1 MNKPHPADLA
11 AAAAS
16 KSPIGSL
23 GACPLRQT
31 HVQLLPMRYGLV
43 EKPIDPSAE
52 LKLPYALT
60 TRPLGIRM
68 LRDGWLYIIDSVTG
82 HLHEYQVLNGLVS
95 ALLHKGAKV
104 DGDQRTAI
112 EERPALIF
120 SRRSTLHVTFAEVQW
135 TAAKCAQV
143 LDSRAE
149 RDHFMQAVDL
159 GPVHCQT
166 GGEHLLTVAQG
177 KQWLAEIATAPAQ
190 QAQAAQ
196 DRAEHESE
204 APPHAV
210 LLPPVH
216 VSDAPAHEREPYL
229 WEQPRRFREA
239 HIGEL
244 LGRVRPAYQD
254 DTLFLVVQD
263 DLGVLRDLAE
273 YQDTVV
279 GWVDD
284 WSNADTNERDYLLAC
299 YIESLSQL
307 SPADI
312 GNLAGASDDPR
323 VQALFGDLQQLPEP
337 DREQTRNALLDYL
350 NKGGK
355 VEPPDGPVPPE
366 LEQLRKEAHA
376 EAFKLAR
383 YQGATPDFTAHSR
396 ASDEADHRYYARQH
410 FKVAPDD
417 FVERH
422 LDTLIKLAQAQN
434 KRIVDVL
441 EGSSFS
447 GKRGV
452 NDFIDRPAMDSA
464 LLQHRDDLGRWNR
477 MLDRITADRTI
488 LVGAGRFHRS
498 AWYYDAQD
506 QQQRHQALTAEY
518 ACLKD
523 LCRSD
528 YASEILLGY
537 LEKHPELT
545 RPLFYTLPLRLQPER
560 AAQYA
565 TLFNAGMGVFNN
577 LPHWLG
583 ELQKI
588 EQPPLPALD
597 DLPEHTRAVADAA
610 QHSLS
615 PALNLGLSRA
625 LEGFD
630 LAGGKIPDLD
640 ELFRRLPKALP
651 GRILDAAKTTGVTFT
666 VASPAEHAALQNN
679 LKDLLSERDYL
690 KTLTRERNQIT
701 HNKNRQGHRTARALE
716 LQGEIVRVRGQLTQ
730 LEGRLAGA
738 LSPIAELP
746 DQSARLYGA
755 TPARAG
761 VTVVFPP
768 AQQQEVR
775 SLLKDIRLG
784 VSSVPNAKL
793 IRSEGMGLLVFLV
806 QGVNLV
812 SVYRE
817 MQSQTGN
824 KRTWAPLANALAAT
838 GAAGFTAAQS
848 LADTALKARSAELVA
863 SLQHHALQNVHV
875 QMGKLHVGLGIFTY
889 GFGLI
894 SSMVSFNIQQQK
906 WQQAIR
912 SGDHLAQG
920 SAALATLGAGGMTA
934 ANAYGLNHTVRSTFK
949 VLTARTAATRTA
961 AWAAAGTRLSTV
973 FFRFNLAGA
982 LFTILELGGTW
993 LYNRY
998 NISAHDKWLK
1008 TTPWS
1013 LDTDHRGDHTLD
1025 EYQHYLGY
1033 LLNAPYAQLG
1043 PNEHDSWLK
1052 NFLLK
1057 AKPSDIHLV
1066 LPRLKLSDLQP
1077 PLSGQPAHRLGIG
1090 AHRLSV
1096 PLHSRGVPRE
1106 RKDVI
1111 SEEITDN
1118 LRIVQAEP
1126 DRLVLCLQY
1135 PVDPDSEFTPASETL
1150 ELAVCVQTLNA
1161 KGVWESRTEVIH
1173 LNPRGKGHFPSL
1185 PRQSV
1190 TEHPPLLLVE
1200 THLLELADHAHQD

>member
-1 MNKPHPADLA
+1 MTSPANLA

-23 GACPLRQT
+23 GACPLRQP
-31 HVQLLPMRYGLV
+31 HVQLLPLRYGLV
-43 EKPIDPSAE
+43 EKPLDPSAE

-60 TRPLGIRM
+60 ARPLGIRL

-104 DGDQRTAI
+104 ASDQRTPI
-112 EERPALIF
+112 EERPALVF

-143 LDSRAE
+143 LDNREE
-149 RDHFMQAVDL
+149 RKHFMQAVDL

-166 GGEHLLTVAQG
+166 GGEHLLTVAQT
-177 KQWLAEIATAPAQ
+177 KQWLAEVATD
-190 QAQAAQ
+190 AATQ
-196 DRAEHESE
+196 RQTEQSADE
-204 APPHAV
+204 PDAV
-210 LLPPVH
+210 LLPTVQ
-216 VSDAPAHEREPYL
+216 VSDAPEHEREPYL
-229 WEQPRRFREA
+229 WEQTRRFREA

-254 DTLFLVVQD
+254 DTLFLVVHD

-284 WSNADTNERDYLLAC
+284 WSNADHNERNYLLAC

-307 SPADI
+307 SPADV
-312 GNLAGASDDPR
+312 GYLADASDKPADK
-323 VQALFGDLQQLPEP
+323 ALFTDLEQLPEP
-337 DREQTRNALLDYL
+337 DRERTRQALLDYL
-350 NKGGK
+350 NRGGK
-355 VEPPDGPVPPE
+355 VEPTGVPVPPE
-366 LEQLRKEAHA
+366 LVPLRDQAVDHA
-376 EAFKLAR
+376 REINRFDSL
-383 YQGATPDFTAHSR
+383 TPDFTAESR
-396 ASDEADHRYYARQH
+396 AIEDADRRYYTRQH
-410 FKVAPDD
+410 FEVAPGD

-422 LDTLIKLAQAQN
+422 LQTLINLGQAHN
-434 KRIVDVL
+434 RRIKDVL
-441 EGSSFS
+441 EGPIFS

-452 NDFIDRPAMDSA
+452 NDFIDREAMDTE
-464 LLQHRDDLGRWNR
+464 LFQHRDDLSRWNR
-477 MLDRITADRTI
+477 LLERITADRTM
-488 LVGAGRFHRS
+488 LVCAGRYHLS
-498 AWYYDAQD
+498 AWYYDAHEPSQLG
-506 QQQRHQALTAEY
+506 QAFTAEY

-523 LCRSD
+523 ICRSD
-528 YASEILLGY
+528 HASEKMLGY
-537 LEKHPELT
+537 LEEHPELS

-560 AAQYA
+560 AAQYS
-565 TLFNAGMGVFNN
+565 TLFNAGMGMFNN

-630 LAGGKIPDLD
+630 LSAEKTPDLD
-640 ELFRRLPKALP
+640 ELFRRLPKALSP
-651 GRILDAAKTTGVTFT
+651 RILDAAKTTGVTFT
-666 VASPAEHAALQNN
+666 VASPAEHGALQTVIKEM
-679 LKDLLSERDYL
+679 LRERDYL

-701 HNKNRQGHRTARALE
+701 HNKNRQGHKTPRAVE
-716 LQGEIVRVRGQLTQ
+716 LQEEIVRVRAQLTQ

-746 DQSARLYGA
+746 DQSVRLHGA

-768 AQQQEVR
+768 AQQLEVL

-784 VSSVPNAKL
+784 VSSVPNGKL

-812 SVYRE
+812 SVIRE
-817 MQSQTGN
+817 LTNQSRN
-824 KRTWAPLANALAAT
+824 KRTWAPLANALAVT

-848 LADTALKARSAELVA
+848 LADTALKVRSAELVA
-863 SLQHHALQNVHV
+863 GLQHHALQNVHV
-875 QMGKLHVGLGIFTY
+875 QMGKLHVGLGFFTY
-889 GFGLI
+889 GFGLE
-894 SSMVSFNIQQQK
+894 SSMVSLINHHQN

-912 SGDHLAQG
+912 SGNAAAQS
-920 SAALATLGAGGMTA
+920 SAALAKLGAGGMA
-934 ANAYGLNHTVRSTFK
+934 VANGYGLNHTIRSTFK
-949 VLTARTAATRTA
+949 VLTARGSAARTA
-961 AWAAAGTRLSTV
+961 AWGAAGTRLSTV

-998 NISAHDKWLK
+998 NLSAHDKWLK

-1025 EYQHYLGY
+1025 EYQRYLGY

-1043 PNEHDSWLK
+1043 PNEHDTWLK

-1066 LPRLKLSDLQP
+1066 LPRLKLSDFQP

-1090 AHRLSV
+1090 AHRIAI
-1096 PLHSRGVPRE
+1096 PLHSRGTLRE

-1111 SEEITDN
+1111 SEEIMAS
-1118 LRIVQAEP
+1118 LRIVQTGP
-1126 DRLVLCLQY
+1126 DRLVLCLQH

-1150 ELAVCVQTLNA
+1150 ELAVCIHTLNA
-1161 KGVWESRTEVIH
+1161 KGVWESFTDVIH
-1173 LNPRGKGHFPSL
+1173 LNPHGRDHFPSL

>member
-1 MNKPHPADLA
+1 MTHPANLA

-16 KSPIGSL
+16 KTAIGSP

-31 HVQLLPMRYGLV
+31 HVQLLPLRYGLV
-43 EKPIDPSAE
+43 EKPLDPSAE
-52 LKLPYALT
+52 LKLPYTLT
-60 TRPLGIRM
+60 TRPLGIRL
-68 LRDGWLYIIDSVTG
+68 LRDGWLYVIDSVTG
-82 HLHEYQVLNGLVS
+82 HLHEYRVLNGLVS

-104 DGDQRTAI
+104 DGDQRTPI
-112 EERPALIF
+112 EERPALVF

-135 TAAKCAQV
+135 TAAKCTQV
-143 LDSRAE
+143 LDNSDE

-177 KQWLAEIATAPAQ
+177 KQWLAEIATDPAR

-196 DRAEHESE
+196 DRTEQEAES
-204 APPHAV
+204 PSDAV
-210 LLPPVH
+210 LLPTVH
-216 VSDAPAHEREPYL
+216 VSDAPAHERELYL

-239 HIGEL
+239 HIGEF

-254 DTLFLVVQD
+254 DTLFLVVHD

-284 WSNADTNERDYLLAC
+284 WSNTDHNERDYLLAC
-299 YIESLSQL
+299 YIESLSRL
-307 SPADI
+307 SPGDI
-312 GNLAGASDDPR
+312 GNLVDASDDPR
-323 VQALFGDLQQLPEP
+323 VQALFDDLEQLPEP
-337 DREQTRNALLDYL
+337 DREHTRKALLDYL

-355 VEPPDGPVPPE
+355 VESLDAPVPPA
-366 LEQLRKEAHA
+366 LEQARKEAHA
-376 EAFKLAR
+376 EAFKFAK

-396 ASDEADHRYYARQH
+396 ASDEADRRYYTRQH

-422 LDTLIKLAQAQN
+422 LDTLIKLGQEQN
-434 KRIVDVL
+434 KRIIDVL

-452 NDFIDRPAMDSA
+452 NDFIDRPAMDAA
-464 LLQHRDDLGRWNR
+464 LFQHRDDLGRWNR
-477 MLDRITADRTI
+477 LLERITADRTL

-506 QQQRHQALTAEY
+506 QQQLHQAFTAEY

-523 LCRSD
+523 ICRSD
-528 YASEILLGY
+528 HASEILLGY

-588 EQPPLPALD
+588 EQAHLPALD

-630 LAGGKIPDLD
+630 LAGEKIPDLD
-640 ELFRRLPKALP
+640 ELFRRLPKALS
-651 GRILDAAKTTGVTFT
+651 GRLLDAAKTTGVTFT
-666 VASPAEHAALQNN
+666 VASPAEHAALQTN
-679 LKDLLSERDYL
+679 LKELLRERDYL
-690 KTLTRERNQIT
+690 KTLTRERNQLT
-701 HNKNRQGHRTARALE
+701 HNKNRQGHKTPRAVE

-730 LEGRLAGA
+730 LEGQLAGA

-761 VTVVFPP
+761 VTAVFPP
-768 AQQQEVR
+768 AQQLEVR

-784 VSSVPNAKL
+784 VQSVPNANL

-812 SVYRE
+812 SVIRE
-817 MQSQTGN
+817 LTNQSRN
-824 KRTWAPLANALAAT
+824 KRVWMPVFNAAMTT

-848 LADTALKARSAELVA
+848 LADTALKARSVALVA
-863 SLQHHALQNVHV
+863 GLQHHALQNLHV

-889 GFGLI
+889 GFGFI
-894 SSMVSFNIQQQK
+894 SSVVSLNTQQQN
-906 WQQAIR
+906 WQQATR
-912 SGDHLAQG
+912 SGNAAAQN
-920 SAALATLGAGGMTA
+920 SAALAAASAAGMTTV
-934 ANAYGLNHTVRSTFK
+934 NAYGLGHTLHAGYSVAI
-949 VLTARTAATRTA
+949 ARNAAARTA

-1013 LDTDHRGDHTLD
+1013 LDTDHRGDHALD
-1025 EYQHYLGY
+1025 EYQRYLAY
-1033 LLNAPYAQLG
+1033 LLNAPYTQLG

-1066 LPRLKLSDLQP
+1066 LPRLKLSDFQP

-1090 AHRLSV
+1090 AHRIAI
-1096 PLHSRGVPRE
+1096 PLHSRGTPRE

-1111 SEEITDN
+1111 SDEITAS
-1118 LRIVQAEP
+1118 LRIVQTGP

-1135 PVDPDSEFTPASETL
+1135 PVDPDSEFTPASEKL
-1150 ELAVCVQTLNA
+1150 ELAVCIQTLNA
-1161 KGVWESRTEVIH
+1161 KGVWESLTDVIH
-1173 LNPRGKGHFPSL
+1173 LNPRGKGHFPAL

>member
-1 MNKPHPADLA
+1 MTSPANLA

-31 HVQLLPMRYGLV
+31 HVQLLPLRYGLV
-43 EKPIDPSAE
+43 EKPVDPSAE

-68 LRDGWLYIIDSVTG
+68 LRDGWLYVIDSMTG

-104 DGDQRTAI
+104 AGDQRTPI
-112 EERPALIF
+112 EERPALVF

-143 LDSRAE
+143 TDSREE
-149 RDHFMQAVDL
+149 REHFMQAVDL

-177 KQWLAEIATAPAQ
+177 KQWLAEIATVPTQ
-190 QAQAAQ
+190 QAQVAQ
-196 DRAEHESE
+196 DREELEAES
-204 APPHAV
+204 PPDAA
-210 LLPPVH
+210 LLPAVH
-216 VSDAPAHEREPYL
+216 VSDAPEHEREPYL
-229 WEQPRRFREA
+229 WEKPRRFREA

-244 LGRVRPAYQD
+244 LGQVRGPYQD
-254 DTLFLVVQD
+254 DTLFLVVHD
-263 DLGVLRDLAE
+263 DIGVLRDLAD

-284 WSNADTNERDYLLAC
+284 WSNADNNERDYLLAC

-312 GNLAGASDDPR
+312 GNLADASDEPP
-323 VQALFGDLQQLPEP
+323 VLALFGDLEQLPEP
-337 DREQTRNALLDYL
+337 DREQTRKAFLDYL

-355 VEPPDGPVPPE
+355 TEALDAPVPAE
-366 LEQLRKEAHA
+366 LEQLRKEAHT
-376 EAFKLAR
+376 EAFKFAK

-396 ASDEADHRYYARQH
+396 ASDEADRRYYAGQH

-422 LDTLIKLAQAQN
+422 LDTLIKLGQEQN
-434 KRIVDVL
+434 KRIIDVL

-452 NDFIDRPAMDSA
+452 NDFIDRPAMDAA
-464 LLQHRDDLGRWNR
+464 LFQHRDDLGRWNR
-477 MLDRITADRTI
+477 LLGRITADRTM
-488 LVGAGRFHRS
+488 LVGAGRYHRS

-506 QQQRHQALTAEY
+506 PQQLGQAFTAEY

-523 LCRSD
+523 ICRSD
-528 YASEILLGY
+528 HASEKMLGY

-560 AAQYA
+560 AAQYT
-565 TLFNAGMGVFNN
+565 TLFNAGMGMFNN

-588 EQPPLPALD
+588 EQPHLPILD

-630 LAGGKIPDLD
+630 LSGEKIPDLD
-640 ELFRRLPKALP
+640 ELFSRLPKALS

-666 VASPAEHAALQNN
+666 VASPAEHGALQTAIKEM
-679 LKDLLSERDYL
+679 LRERDYL
-690 KTLTRERNQIT
+690 KTLSRERSRLT
-701 HNKNRQGHRTARALE
+701 HNKNRQGHKTPRAVE
-716 LQGEIVRVRGQLTQ
+716 LQGEIVRVRAELTL

-738 LSPIAELP
+738 LSPIAEVP

-768 AQQQEVR
+768 AQQLEVR

-784 VSSVPNAKL
+784 VNSVPNASL

-812 SVYRE
+812 GVINELKR
-817 MQSQTGN
+817 QSKNQ
-824 KRTWAPLANALAAT
+824 RTWTPVFNAAMAT

-848 LADTALKARSAELVA
+848 LSDTALKARSAALVA
-863 SLQHHALQNVHV
+863 GLQHHALQSVHV
-875 QMGKLHVGLGIFTY
+875 QMGKMHVGLGFFTY
-889 GFGLI
+889 LFGFA
-894 SSMVSFNIQQQK
+894 SSLSSFNSQQQN
-906 WQQAIR
+906 WQQATR
-912 SGDHLAQG
+912 SGNAAAQN
-920 SAALATLGAGGMTA
+920 SAALATAGAAGMTTV
-934 ANAYGLNHTVRSTFK
+934 NAYGLSHTGRAAFN
-949 VLTARTAATRTA
+949 VLIAKNTAARTA

-982 LFTILELGGTW
+982 LFTVLELGGTW

-998 NISAHDKWLK
+998 NLSAHDKWLK

-1013 LDTDHRGDHTLD
+1013 LDTETRGNHTRD
-1025 EYQHYLGY
+1025 EYQRYLGY

-1043 PNEHDSWLK
+1043 PNKHDSWLK
-1052 NFLLK
+1052 DLLLK
-1057 AKPSDIHLV
+1057 AKPKDIHLV
-1066 LPRLKLSDLQP
+1066 LPGLKLNDFQP
-1077 PLSGQPAHRLGIG
+1077 PLSGQPVHRLGIG

-1111 SEEITDN
+1111 SEEVAN
-1118 LRIVQAEP
+1118 SLRIVQAEL

-1135 PVDPDSEFTPASETL
+1135 SVDPDSEFTPASETL
-1150 ELAVCVQTLNA
+1150 ELAVCIQTLNA
-1161 KGVWESRTEVIH
+1161 KGAWVSHTRVIR
-1173 LNPRGKGHFPSL
+1173 LNPRGEGHFPAL
-1185 PRQSV
+1185 PLYPV
-1190 TEHPPLLLVE
+1190 FEHPPLLLVE
-1200 THLLELADHAHQD
+1200 THLLELADHAAQP

>member
-1 MNKPHPADLA
+1 MTHPANLA

-31 HVQLLPMRYGLV
+31 HVQLLPLRYGLV
-43 EKPIDPSAE
+43 EKLLDPSAE

-60 TRPLGIRM
+60 TRPLGIRL
-68 LRDGWLYIIDSVTG
+68 LRDGWLYVIDSVTG

-104 DGDQRTAI
+104 DGDQRTPI
-112 EERPALIF
+112 EERPAMVF

-135 TAAKCAQV
+135 TAAKCTQV

-177 KQWLAEIATAPAQ
+177 KQWLAEIATVPAR

-196 DRAEHESE
+196 ERAELE
-204 APPHAV
+204 AASPPDAV
-210 LLPPVH
+210 LMSTVH

-263 DLGVLRDLAE
+263 DLGVLRDLAD

-284 WSNADTNERDYLLAC
+284 WSNADHNERDYLLAC

-312 GNLAGASDDPR
+312 GNLADASDDPR
-323 VQALFGDLQQLPEP
+323 VQTLFGDLEQLPEP
-337 DREQTRNALLDYL
+337 DREHTCKALLDYL

-355 VEPPDGPVPPE
+355 VESVDVPAPPE
-366 LEQLRKEAHA
+366 LVRLRKEAQA
-376 EAFKLAR
+376 EVQEMLK
-383 YQGATPDFTAHSR
+383 YQGGNPDITAHRR
-396 ASDEADHRYYARQH
+396 AIDEADRSYYTRQH
-410 FKVAPDD
+410 FAMAPTD
-417 FVERH
+417 FVEQH
-422 LDTLIKLAQAQN
+422 LNTLIKLGQEQN
-434 KRIVDVL
+434 QRIVDVL

-452 NDFIDRPAMDSA
+452 NDFIDRPAMDAA
-464 LLQHRDDLGRWNR
+464 LFQLRDDLGRWNR
-477 MLDRITADRTI
+477 LLERITADRTM

-506 QQQRHQALTAEY
+506 QQQLHQAFTTEY

-523 LCRSD
+523 ICRSD
-528 YASEILLGY
+528 HASEVLLGY

-588 EQPPLPALD
+588 EQPHLPALD
-597 DLPEHTRAVADAA
+597 ELPEHTRAVADAA

-630 LAGGKIPDLD
+630 LAGGKVPDLD
-640 ELFRRLPKALP
+640 ELFRRLPKALS
-651 GRILDAAKTTGVTFT
+651 GRLLDAAKTTGVTFT
-666 VASPAEHAALQNN
+666 VASPAEQAALHTN
-679 LKDLLSERDYL
+679 LKELLKERDYL
-690 KTLTRERNQIT
+690 KTLTRERNQLT
-701 HNKNRQGHRTARALE
+701 HNKNRQGHKTPRAVE

-761 VTVVFPP
+761 VTLVFPP
-768 AQQQEVR
+768 AQQLEVR

-784 VSSVPNAKL
+784 VQSVPNAKL

-812 SVYRE
+812 SVIRE
-817 MQSQTGN
+817 LTNQSKN
-824 KRTWAPLANALAAT
+824 KRVWMPFFNATMAT

-848 LADTALKARSAELVA
+848 LADTALKARSVA
-863 SLQHHALQNVHV
+863 LIAGLQHHALQNVHV

-889 GFGLI
+889 GFGFI
-894 SSMVSFNIQQQK
+894 SSMVSLNTQQQN
-906 WQQAIR
+906 WQQATR
-912 SGDHLAQG
+912 SGNAAAQN
-920 SAALATLGAGGMTA
+920 SAALATVGATGMTTV
-934 ANAYGLNHTVRSTFK
+934 NAYGLGLTVHATFK
-949 VLTARTAATRTA
+949 VLTARGAAARTA

-982 LFTILELGGTW
+982 LFTVLELGGTW

-998 NISAHDKWLK
+998 NLSAHDKWLK

-1025 EYQHYLGY
+1025 EYQRYLAY

-1043 PNEHDSWLK
+1043 PNEHDFWLK
-1052 NFLLK
+1052 NLLLK

-1066 LPRLKLSDLQP
+1066 LPRLKLNDFQP

-1096 PLHSRGVPRE
+1096 PLHSRGTPRE

-1111 SEEITDN
+1111 SDEITAS
-1118 LRIVQAEP
+1118 LRIVQTGP

-1135 PVDPDSEFTPASETL
+1135 PVDRDSEFTPASETL
-1150 ELAVCVQTLNA
+1150 ELAVCIQTLNA
-1161 KGVWESRTEVIH
+1161 KGVWESLTDVIH